1 MEYVS
6 AEIWEKIP
14 EDIKKM
20 INFQLIRCYEWN
32 KRLKNY

>member
-1 MEYVS
+1 MEGWIWKNMEYVS

-20 INFQLIRCYEWN
+20 INFQRISC
-32 KRLKNY
+32 

>member
-14 EDIKKM
+14 EDIKKDDK
-20 INFQLIRCYEWN
+20 FSADQLLTME
-32 KRLKNY
+32 